1 MGTYDPGSQ
10 VSLINSKW
18 IKIKENTEDVNRI
31 FLKSVNGVN
40 HTNGLIRIRI
50 KIFNIE
56 KEVEVYIVER
66 EDFEDFII
74 GLDLIPI
81 FKLRLN
87 ENLEISQKV
96 DEKIEEPKIILR
108 EIKSKTMNC
117 SVNFNEHVETD
128 EFRIKIEH
136 LDKEKKVK
144 IERLIDNNKSVFAKD
159 KYDVGT
165 VNEYEARIDLIVE
178 KYCSKRPYRCNIKDK
193 EEIEKQIAKLLEKNM
208 IEESYSPFAAPVTL
222 AYKKNEGKTRM
233 CIDFRDLN
241 KNIVPQAQPFP
252 LIDDIIIRARNCK
265 YFTTLDINSAFWSI
279 PLRIEDRRKTGF
291 VTQDGHFQ
299 WTCLPFGL
307 KTAPAI
313 FQRILSNI
321 LRKHGLMEFS
331 VNYIDDILIHSPT
344 FKKHLDH
351 IEKVLDAI
359 KKEGFRL
366 KFKKCTFAAS
376 SVRYLGHIIGENTVT
391 PLKDNII
398 SIKNFPT
405 PTTQKQIRQFLGKI
419 NFYHEYIEKSSILLD
434 PLHKLLRKNVKFIWT
449 EECEESFRKI
459 KEKLCDQPVLEIFD
473 KDLPIK
479 IYTDASL
486 EGIGA
491 ILKQIQEDGKE
502 KPVAYF
508 SKKLNE
514 TQKRK
519 KAIYLECLAIKEA
532 IKYWQHWLIGRY
544 FEVHSDH
551 KPLENMNIRA
561 RTDEE
566 LGDLTYYLSQYD
578 FKVIYVPGKDNT
590 EADCLSR
597 NPVLESNIE
606 EEEDLL
612 KTVNLIE
619 IDEIKLDQINNVSLI
634 NKTERLIKRNGI
646 YYKKVKRREKI
657 ILSEK
662 FSIDLIKRTHKE
674 WCHTGV
680 TQTRIKICPYYTA
693 KNLTENI
700 KKVCKE
706 CEICLKNK
714 SRGQH
719 RFGSMSQLG
728 PATRAFEIMSID
740 TIGGFGS
747 TRSTKKYIHLLVDHF
762 TRYAFIS
769 TSKTQNAND
778 FIKLVQTVLEIE
790 KIRTILTDQYP
801 GLNSGEFKD
810 YLKEEKVQLIFTA
823 INSPFSNGLNERL
836 NQTLINKIRCRINEE
851 EKKRAWTSIARECV
865 NKYNR
870 LEHTITGF
878 TPEYLL
884 HGTDTSNI
892 PEELKR
898 RKNGEDWIRDKKL
911 ALERTLRSHNY
922 NKSIFDKNRRHHEF
936 NVGDRVFIENGN
948 KLNRKKLE
956 ELRIGPFT
964 IEEKISDSIYKI
976 KTGRRNQDTTLFHVT
991 KLLPMIDNESD

>member
-1 MGTYDPGSQ
+1 MLIENKIKIMGTYDSGSQ

-18 IKIKENTEDVNRI
+18 IKKKDNREDVNKI

-40 HTNGLIRIRI
+40 HTNGLVRIKI

-56 KEVEVYIVER
+56 KEVDVYIVER

-87 ENLEISQKV
+87 ESLEVSQK
-96 DEKIEEPKIILR
+96 IESEAI
-108 EIKSKTMNC
+108 NC
-117 SVNFNEHVETD
+117 SVKFNEHVETD
-128 EFRIKIEH
+128 EFQTKIEH
-136 LDKEKKVK
+136 LNIDKKIK
-144 IERLIDNNKSVFAKD
+144 IEKLIDNNKSAFAKD

-165 VNEYEARIDLIVE
+165 VNEYEARIDLIME
-178 KYCSKRPYRCNIKDK
+178 KYCSKRPYRCSIDDK
-193 EEIEKQIAKLLEKNM
+193 KEIEKQIAKLLEKNL

-279 PLRIEDRRKTGF
+279 PLKMEDRKKTGF

-307 KTAPAI
+307 KTSPAI
-313 FQRILSNI
+313 FQRILVNI
-321 LRKHGLMEFS
+321 LRKHGLIKFS
-331 VNYIDDILIHSPT
+331 VNYIDDILIHSLT
-344 FKKHLDH
+344 FEEHLDH
-351 IEKVLDAI
+351 IEKVISAI
-359 KKEGFRL
+359 KKEGFKL
-366 KFKKCTFAAS
+366 KFKKCTFAAG
-376 SVRYLGHIIGENTVT
+376 SVRYLGHVIGENTVT
-391 PLKDNII
+391 PLKDNIT

-434 PLHKLLRKNVKFIWT
+434 PLHQLLRKNVKFIWT
-449 EECEESFRKI
+449 EDCEGVFRKI
-459 KEKLCDQPVLEIFD
+459 KEMLCSQPVLEIFD

-491 ILKQIQEDGKE
+491 ILKQTQDDGKE

-514 TQKRK
+514 TQKKK

-532 IKYWQHWLIGRY
+532 IKYWQHWLIGKY
-544 FEVHSDH
+544 FEIYSDH
-551 KPLENMNIRA
+551 KPLANMNIRA

-566 LGDLTYYLSQYD
+566 LGDLTHYLSQYD
-578 FKVIYVPGKDNT
+578 FKIIYIPGKENT

-612 KTVNLIE
+612 KTVNFIE
-619 IDEIKLDQINNVSLI
+619 IDEIKLDQTNNILLQNKKEKLI
-634 NKTERLIKRNGI
+634 LKNGI
-646 YYKKVKRREKI
+646 YYKKVKKREKI

-662 FSIDLIKRTHKE
+662 FSIDLVRKIHKE
-674 WCHTGV
+674 WCHTGI
-680 TQTRIKICPYYTA
+680 TQTKMKISPYYTA
-693 KNLTENI
+693 KNLMENI
-700 KKVCKE
+700 KKICKE
-706 CEICLKNK
+706 CEICIRNK

-719 RFGSMSQLG
+719 KFGSMSQLG
-728 PATRAFEIMSID
+728 PATEAFEIMSID
-740 TIGGFGS
+740 TIGGLGS

-762 TRYAFIS
+762 TRYAFIT
-769 TSKTQNAND
+769 TSKTQNAKD

-790 KIRTILTDQYP
+790 NIGTILMDQYP
-801 GLNSGEFKD
+801 GINSKEFKD
-810 YLKEEKVQLIFTA
+810 YLKKKEVQLIFTA
-823 INSPFSNGLNERL
+823 INAPFSNGLNERL
-836 NQTLINKIRCRINEE
+836 NQTLVNKIRCKINEE

-884 HGTDTSNI
+884 HGTDTSSI
-892 PEELKR
+892 PEELR
-898 RKNGEDWIRDKKL
+898 RKKNGEDWIRDKKL
-911 ALERTLRSHNY
+911 ALERTLRSHEY
-922 NKSIFDKNRRHHEF
+922 NKSIFDRNRRHHEF
-936 NVGDRVFIENGN
+936 NVGDMVFIENGN

-964 IEEKISDSIYKI
+964 IEEKISNSIYKL
-976 KTGRRNQDTTLFHVT
+976 KTAKRNQDTSLFHVT
-991 KLLPMIDNESD
+991 KLIPMLENKDN